1 MATKIQVRRGTGAAW
16 TTSNTVLDIG
26 EFGYNTTTGQ
36 LKIGDG
42 TTAWADLDYLPTETS
57 LGTSLGDYIEL
68 IEKGAANGVAELD
81 GSKNVIVPGSS
92 VIIEG
97 ATTNAYQLTVTAVD
111 PTADR
116 TIYLPNSDGTVVLAD
131 TSGNVIV
138 TGNLT
143 VSGTTTTIDSTTIN
157 IVDKFVFEGT
167 ANDFETTLTI
177 TDPTADR
184 TITLPNSSG
193 TVALTSDLSSFA
205 TTSYVTNAVSSH
217 AATTTSVHGITDTA
231 ALATTSY
238 VGTAI
243 AAFAT
248 TSYVTNSVSSHA
260 ATTTNVHGIS
270 DTTALAT
277 TSYVTNSVSSHNATT
292 TNVHGIADT
301 AALATT
307 SYVGT
312 AIASFATTSYVTNSV
327 SSHAATTATHG
338 VTGAIV
344 GTTDS
349 QTLTNKTLGSGTTL
363 SANLAAG
370 SNKITGLATP
380 TADADAATKAYVD
393 SATAGLNVHENVVA
407 ATVSNVNINN
417 GLENGDV
424 VDGVTL
430 ATGNRVLVKN
440 QNTAAD
446 NGIYIV
452 QNNGAAVRAT
462 DYDAAGEVDAGD
474 FIFVQSGTVNG
485 KTGWVQTNTIT
496 TVGTD
501 AIAFTQFSGA
511 GTYSAGTGLTLTG
524 TTFSINTATT
534 VDLSTAQTLTNKT
547 IDGAN
552 NTLTVR
558 LANDISGFGTGV
570 ATFLATPSSANL
582 ASAITDETGS
592 GSLVFGTS
600 PSFTTS
606 ITTASTSFNL
616 LNTTATTIN
625 FAGAATALTIGAT
638 SGTTTVQ
645 NDMNLSSG
653 KRYKINNNNIS
664 TALPALTWADVK
676 NGKSGLTIS

>member
-26 EFGYNTTTGQ
+26 EFGYNTSTGQ

-143 VSGTTTTIDSTTIN
+143 VNGTTTTIDSTTIN

-524 TTFSINTATT
+524 TTFSINTE
-534 VDLSTAQTLTNKT
+534 
-547 IDGAN
+547 
-552 NTLTVR
+552 R
-558 LANDISGFGTGV
+558 C
-570 ATFLATPSSANL
+570 SS
-582 ASAITDETGS
+582 
-592 GSLVFGTS
+592 
-600 PSFTTS
+600 
-606 ITTASTSFNL
+606 
-616 LNTTATTIN
+616 
-625 FAGAATALTIGAT
+625 
-638 SGTTTVQ
+638 
-645 NDMNLSSG
+645 
-653 KRYKINNNNIS
+653 
-664 TALPALTWADVK
+664 
-676 NGKSGLTIS
+676 

>member
-26 EFGYNTTTGQ
+26 EFGYNTSTGQ

-97 ATTNAYQLTVTAVD
+97 ATNNAYQLTVTAVD

-143 VSGTTTTIDSTTIN
+143 VNGTTTTIDSTTIN

-417 GLENGDV
+417 ALENGDV
-424 VDGVTL
+424 IDGVTL

-606 ITTASTSFNL
+606 INTASTSFNL

-653 KRYKINNNNIS
+653 KRYKINNNIS